1 MYTKK
6 ELLNKNKGEV
16 KIDYKELT
24 GEMPIM
30 LKISL
35 YQNFKKIPQKV
46 SVKIHDKQDQ
56 QFQFFNKAK
65 QLVQGIEDNE
75 NCQG

>member
-35 YQNFKKIPQKV
+35 YQNFKKNPTY
-46 SVKIHDKQDQ
+46 
-56 QFQFFNKAK
+56 
-65 QLVQGIEDNE
+65 LVGRSKMYAT
-75 NCQG
+75 